1 MTGLLGD
8 PSIATA
14 SLIDATLYCTL
25 NGICS
30 FPSRKR
36 KRAQS
41 PRRMTAS
48 YFPARPQRRPPYL
61 RQRDPLVKDQI
72 RHVDRA
78 DRPER
83 ADQRGAP
90 RADTPDGE
98 RQ

>member
-48 YFPARPQRRPPYL
+48 YFPARLLFRVMMSTPASTSDDPPICSSEILSFRTRY
-61 RQRDPLVKDQI
+61 
-72 RHVDRA
+72 A
-78 DRPER
+78 M
-83 ADQRGAP
+83 
-90 RADTPDGE
+90 
-98 RQ
+98 